1 MFYNIEF
8 YYGILG
14 AIVFRAVFVGVG
26 SAMLRIM
33 GPWAE
38 IIFGAAIGY
47 AAYQMLSAED
57 EEDEE
62 PDYEN
67 MFLVKMF
74 NKATQFSGLSVID
87 FLFLEMKPKSRE
99 KIRV

>member
-1 MFYNIEF
+1 
-8 YYGILG
+8 
-14 AIVFRAVFVGVG
+14 
-26 SAMLRIM
+26 MLEVM

-38 IIFGAAIGY
+38 LVFGFAIGY

-74 NKATQFSGLSVID
+74 NKIYPIFPGLVD
-87 FLFLEMKPKSRE
+87 NRFLISANEAEAEAKKEKSDLNLL
-99 KIRV
+99 KASNDS